1 MNSNIVKNGDIV
13 EYQGRCWVVTG
24 KDRSLFGGPP
34 VYHLI
39 PPGEPNRIHAVP
51 RVAFSRVGPWR

>member
-1 MNSNIVKNGDIV
+1 MNSQIVKSGDVV

-24 KDRSLFGGPP
+24 KERSIFGGPP
-34 VYHLI
+34 VYHLT

-51 RVAFSRVGPWR
+51 RLAFTRVGPWL